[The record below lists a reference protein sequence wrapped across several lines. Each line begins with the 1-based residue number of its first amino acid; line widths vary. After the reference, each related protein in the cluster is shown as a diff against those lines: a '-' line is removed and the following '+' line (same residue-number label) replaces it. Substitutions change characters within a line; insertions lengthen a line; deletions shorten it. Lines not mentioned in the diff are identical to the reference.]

1 MWKESENKL
10 YRHFEF
16 EDFKEA
22 WGFMTRV
29 ALLAE
34 QMNHH
39 PEWKNVY
46 NKVDIWLSSHDAGD
60 VVTAKDR
67 ELAEKIEELLK

>member
-16 EDFKEA
+16 ADFSEA
-22 WGFMTRV
+22 WGFISRV

-46 NKVDIWLSSHDAGD
+46 NKVDIWLSTHDAGG
-60 VVTAKDR
+60 VVTERDR
-67 ELAEKIEELLK
+67 ELAARIEGLLL